1 MLLLGQ
7 FNYGKRGILDLTH
20 KRLFTFA
27 SLRRLFEQGGFYV
40 VDTSGISAPFPLA
53 MGDTRVSR
61 ALLAVN
67 RFMIRLF
74 RGAFSYQ
81 IFMVAEVR
89 PSLENLLKLA
99 VTESANRV
107 NMIAHD
113 DPVVSEHF
121 RRPTASPAG

>member
-1 MLLLGQ
+1 
-7 FNYGKRGILDLTH
+7 
-20 KRLFTFA
+20 
-27 SLRRLFEQGGFYV
+27 
-40 VDTSGISAPFPLA
+40 
-53 MGDTRVSR
+53 
-61 ALLAVN
+61 
-67 RFMIRLF
+67 MIRLF